1 MKLLHFSDIHARDND
16 IDEIEKCLNA
26 IVQAGWNHS
35 PDLIVCAGDVFDS
48 QNVKLD
54 SKAAKLIFNVFTQLA
69 DIAPV
74 AVVIGTPSHDGTAA
88 EVLEHVKAQHQVRV
102 SKRPEQFLL
111 VRRNNGTS
119 FIDDPM
125 LSEDDGIMAIISMV
139 PTPTKQFFNSA
150 SDIKGSDN
158 EIAQA
163 MGGMFAG
170 FGARAAGF
178 PGVPHIMVG
187 HFQVGGAFISETQQL
202 AGLDIEISTEQIGY
216 SAATL
221 CLLGHIHKSQQIG
234 DNIFYSGS
242 IYRKDFGEL
251 DPKGF
256 YIHEI
261 DMAGAVTSRFKETP
275 TRKLIK
281 ISKDFTSR
289 NHIEE
294 ANELIEI
301 ASNDYDDIDGAF
313 IRVELKCYQDEAGK
327 LDKAAITAI
336 FDGAADVDIRIIR
349 IIRVPRE
356 NVRSAHIL
364 KLVTLRDKILEMARL
379 KSELV
384 PDSVLMKAD
393 FLENMMPDMV
403 LSGALAGGV
412 A

>member
-1 MKLLHFSDIHARDND
+1 MRILHIADIHARDND

-26 IVQAGWNHS
+26 IVQAGWNES
-35 PDLIVCAGDVFDS
+35 PDLIVCAGDIFDS

-88 EVLEHVKAQHQVRV
+88 EVLKHVKAKHQIRV
-102 SKRPEQFLL
+102 STRPEQFLL
-111 VRRNNGTS
+111 VRRADGES

-163 MGGMFAG
+163 MGQMFG
-170 FGARAAGF
+170 GVGARAAGF
-178 PGVPHIMVG
+178 PGVPHVLVG

-202 AGLDIEISTEQIGY
+202 AGLDIEISKEQIGY
-216 SAATL
+216 AQANVV
-221 CLLGHIHKSQQIG
+221 LLGHIHLRQQIG
-234 DNIFYSGS
+234 TNIFYSGS
-242 IYRKDFGEL
+242 IFRKDFGEL

-261 DMAGAVTSRFKETP
+261 DWAGAVTSREIETP

-301 ASNDYDDIDGAF
+301 VSNDYDDIDGAY

-327 LDKAAITAI
+327 LDKAAIAAI
-336 FDGAADVDIRIIR
+336 FDGAADVDVR

-393 FLENMMPDMV
+393 FLENMTPDQIMA
-403 LSGALAGGV
+403 GALGG
-412 A
+412 AA

>member
-1 MKLLHFSDIHARDND
+1 MRILHFADIHARDND

-35 PDLIVCAGDVFDS
+35 PDLIVCVGDIFDS

-88 EVLEHVKAQHQVRV
+88 EVLKHVKAKHQIRV

-111 VRRNNGTS
+111 VRRNNGAS

-125 LSEDDGIMAIISMV
+125 LAEDDGVMAVISMV

-163 MGGMFAG
+163 MGQMFGG

-178 PGVPHIMVG
+178 PGVPHILVG

-202 AGLDIEISTEQIGY
+202 AGLDIEISKEQIGY
-216 SAATL
+216 AQANVVM
-221 CLLGHIHKSQQIG
+221 LGHIHLRQQIG
-234 DNIFYSGS
+234 INIFYSGS

-251 DPKGF
+251 DIKGF

-261 DMAGAVTSRFKETP
+261 DWAGAVTSRPVETP
-275 TRKLIK
+275 TKKLIK

-301 ASNDYDDIDGAF
+301 TSNDYDDIDGAY

-327 LDKAAITAI
+327 LDKAAIAAI
-336 FDGAADVDIRIIR
+336 FDGAADVDVR

-364 KLVTLRDKILEMARL
+364 KLVTLREKLQEMARL

-393 FLENMMPDMV
+393 FLENMTPDQIMA
-403 LSGALAGGV
+403 GAIGGV

>member
-1 MKLLHFSDIHARDND
+1 MRILHFSDIHARDND

-88 EVLEHVKAQHQVRV
+88 EVLKHVKAKHQIRV

-139 PTPTKQFFNSA
+139 PTPTKQFFNST

-158 EIAQA
+158 EIADA
-163 MGGMFAG
+163 MGGMFGG

-216 SAATL
+216 SAANL

-242 IYRKDFGEL
+242 IFRKDFGEL
-251 DPKGF
+251 DAKGF

-261 DMAGAVTSRFKETP
+261 DWAGAVTSKFALTP

-281 ISKDFTSR
+281 ISKDFTSTR
-289 NHIEE
+289 CHVEE
-294 ANELIEI
+294 ATELIEI
-301 ASNDYDDIDGAF
+301 NSNDYDDIDGAY
-313 IRVELKCYQDEAGK
+313 IRIELKCYQDEAGK
-327 LDKAAITAI
+327 LDKAAIAAI
-336 FDGAADVDIRIIR
+336 FDGAADVDVR

-364 KLVTLRDKILEMARL
+364 KLVTLREKLQEMARL
-379 KSELV
+379 KAETVS
-384 PDSVLMKAD
+384 DSILAKAD
-393 FLENMMPDMV
+393 FLENNSPEQV
-403 LSGALAGGV
+403 LSASLSGRI
-412 A
+412 